1 MLAGQ
6 VKKAQ
11 QKHSLPRRRA
21 AVHRKRKKK
30 RKKKKNTTL
39 GEDEKKTGI
48 RRESQL
54 MLVTRE
60 KNTHIWEY
68 FSFSH

>member
-21 AVHRKRKKK
+21 AVHRKKKE
-30 RKKKKNTTL
+30 KKKKNTTL

-48 RRESQL
+48 RREGQL